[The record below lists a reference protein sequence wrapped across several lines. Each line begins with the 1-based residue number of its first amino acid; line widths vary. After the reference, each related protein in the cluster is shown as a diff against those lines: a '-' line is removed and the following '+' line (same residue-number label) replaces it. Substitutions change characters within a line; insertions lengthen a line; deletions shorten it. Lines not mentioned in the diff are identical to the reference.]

1 MINYLEI
8 IFIIIL
14 FFILNFFLN
23 RVSIYT
29 NIVDQNINGI
39 KIPLSGGILIY
50 LCYLLSFSFSLPPF
64 EITKVSIYLSIIIL
78 LGILDDYLKLDVL
91 PRLSLHLLL
100 SFFLVFEDF
109 IIFDLGTYPF
119 FGTINLYYLKYIFT
133 LLFIVAFANSFN
145 FIDGK
150 DGQLG
155 SLSFFSLLMFYLFLF
170 FNGFE
175 IQDINYLLIIIILIF
190 FFLILNL
197 NIFKYF
203 RQIYLGNSGS
213 IFLGFLAAVLII
225 YYQRYEKIDFLV
237 LLWFFTIPIFDFV
250 HIVFKRIFE
259 KKNPVK
265 KSFDHIHDLFE
276 KNSINSFKSLLI
288 LNLLNIF
295 FTVTGI
301 SIFYYFNALASVLYY
316 LSAFSI
322 YCLSKNRLY

>member
-197 NIFKYF
+197 NIFKYT
-203 RQIYLGNSGS
+203 
-213 IFLGFLAAVLII
+213 A
-225 YYQRYEKIDFLV
+225 
-237 LLWFFTIPIFDFV
+237 
-250 HIVFKRIFE
+250 RI
-259 KKNPVK
+259 
-265 KSFDHIHDLFE
+265 S
-276 KNSINSFKSLLI
+276 
-288 LNLLNIF
+288 
-295 FTVTGI
+295 
-301 SIFYYFNALASVLYY
+301 
-316 LSAFSI
+316 
-322 YCLSKNRLY
+322 